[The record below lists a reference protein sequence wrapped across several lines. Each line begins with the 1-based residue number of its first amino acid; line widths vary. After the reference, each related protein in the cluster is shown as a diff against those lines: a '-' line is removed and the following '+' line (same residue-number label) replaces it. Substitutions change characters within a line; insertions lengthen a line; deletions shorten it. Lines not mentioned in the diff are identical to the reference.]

1 VVYRAIPKQRRADLH
16 QGFAS
21 WLQRT
26 SEWLNEETVGWHL
39 ERSYLL
45 RRELGVRGEGQRA
58 LGERAAALLTA
69 SGQRARSRGDLP
81 SATGLLRRAAP
92 LWPQGTRGRV
102 RNLIDLA
109 TCLIDAGEMRGAE
122 DRLHEAVAEAES
134 TGDRALQARASVT
147 LWEARS
153 STHNVA
159 GWRDRALEEA
169 RRALAVFEDEGDEV
183 GLSLAH
189 RLEAMIHQND
199 YRFAAAERAL
209 EEALRHARSA
219 GDEHEERK
227 ILEWYTM
234 SALWGPTPVD
244 EAIARHEDFRRRF
257 GENRLVE
264 AGCLRRIAGFKAM
277 QGSIEEAR
285 ELLAQSR
292 AILNDLGAGLLA
304 AVTVT
309 PGLVELL
316 AGNPRAAE
324 KDFRAS
330 YEALERLG
338 ESNARVVSAAYLAR
352 ALYEQGRYDEAE
364 KYVEVSAALTPAD
377 DLAARTEWAPVKAKL
392 LARRSQMKA
401 AEMLAREAVALA
413 EATDDI
419 SNHAATLADL
429 AEVLRLDGRTEEARD
444 FARQAVELYE
454 RKGNVVLADRTRALA
469 ELH

>member
-1 VVYRAIPKQRRADLH
+1 M
-16 QGFAS
+16 
-21 WLQRT
+21 
-26 SEWLNEETVGWHL
+26 N
-39 ERSYLL
+39 
-45 RRELGVRGEGQRA
+45 
-58 LGERAAALLTA
+58 
-69 SGQRARSRGDLP
+69 
-81 SATGLLRRAAP
+81 
-92 LWPQGTRGRV
+92 
-102 RNLIDLA
+102 
-109 TCLIDAGEMRGAE
+109 
-122 DRLHEAVAEAES
+122 EAVAGAGSVGDKVLEA
-134 TGDRALQARASVT
+134 RALVT

-159 GWRDRALEEA
+159 GWRERALEEA

-277 QGSIEEAR
+277 QGFIEEAR
-285 ELLAQSR
+285 MMLEQSR
-292 AILNDLGAGLLA
+292 AILNDLGAGLMA

-316 AGNPRAAE
+316 AGDAVAAE

-330 YEALERLG
+330 YEALEELG

-352 ALYEQGRYDEAE
+352 ALYEQGRYEESESYAR
-364 KYVEVSAALTPAD
+364 VSESLTPAD

-392 LARRSQMKA
+392 LARRGELKA
-401 AEMLAREAVALA
+401 AELLGREAVALA

-419 SNHAATLADL
+419 SNHAATLTDL
-429 AEVLRLDGRTEEARD
+429 AEVLTLDGRMEEAKV
-444 FARQAVELYE
+444 FAQQAVELYE
-454 RKGNVVLADRTRALA
+454 RKGNVVLAARTRTVAGLA
-469 ELH
+469 